1 MKSLFFPLKKTYCYK
16 LKSYKSSL
24 SKKSFNEIK
33 KTLSKLIMI
42 CLFVFYLSLKKSI
55 QSLLFYLKKTIAA
68 TNHRVVNI
76 IYKKSFLYLSSQ
88 KSLFIF
94 SFSLIRSFKITIFFI
109 EETVVIIKS
118 VKLLFFSS
126 KKNFKSVMSFM
137 NIRKQKHFWITPKKV
152 HFS

>member
-16 LKSYKSSL
+16 LKSYKNSL
-24 SKKSFNEIK
+24 SK
-33 KTLSKLIMI
+33 KTLSKLII
-42 CLFVFYLSLKKSI
+42 CLFVFYLSLKQSI
-55 QSLLFYLKKTIAA
+55 QSLSFYLKKTLAA

-94 SFSLIRSFKITIFFI
+94 SFSLIKSFKTTIFFI